1 MNNLLINSKRKIINN
16 LDEVL
21 LDIDKNIRTSSHTFQ
36 WLSNDVNQNSI
47 KAKEKKV
54 FYILEG
60 NLIVYID
67 DNFDKI
73 DKSLIITPRNILSTI
88 NDFFEIVHINK
99 YSSNYQI
106 LNLNTTKSKFTL
118 FFSLTNKDVKKLK
131 ELHFRKLFYCIN
143 CEKCQTVCPI
153 TLVIPDFSP
162 IGDILRQL
170 EDKDHINEPLCTA
183 CKACEKICPVNIKM
197 SEYLLNLKFKKEKS
211 LTERI
216 LLLLNK
222 NRNYHIKTNKFINN
236 RLKHT

>member
-1 MNNLLINSKRKIINN
+1 MNNLLINSKKKIINN
-16 LDEVL
+16 LDEIL
-21 LDIDKNIRTSSHTFQ
+21 LDIDKNIRTSSHSFQ
-36 WLSNDVNQNSI
+36 WLSNDINQNSI

-88 NDFFEIVHINK
+88 NDFFEIAQINK

-106 LNLNTTKSKFTL
+106 INLNTIKAKYTIY
-118 FFSLTNKDVKKLK
+118 FSITNKDIKKLK
-131 ELHFRKLFYCIN
+131 EFHLRKLFYCID
-143 CEKCQTVCPI
+143 CGKCQTVCPI
-153 TLVIPDFSP
+153 NLVLPDFSP
-162 IGDILRQL
+162 IADIIRQF
-170 EDKDHINEPLCTA
+170 EEKDHVNEPLCTA

-197 SEYLLNLKFKKEKS
+197 SEYLLNLKFKKEKTF
-211 LTERI
+211 TERI
-216 LLLLNK
+216 LLLFNK
-222 NRNYHIKTNKFINN
+222 KLSYHIKTNKFVNN